1 MTDTELLVLDRGQ
14 GKTTAIIEAVD
25 AQVHQSLGGKGGP
38 DRHRTGIVFQPH
50 GAAAGAALRR
60 RLLHELTLRTSRVR
74 FRATR
79 LSIDLVM
86 PEPGHRW
93 SILVDDGHQPLDR
106 YRGLLHAVGWVDDA
120 QDFDQPIIE
129 LAQDHMIDVKLATLT
144 PARTPPRADAAPI
157 GYRPAL
163 IRHALGREP
172 GEHDDR
178 EPGRDRAQPRDRL
191 QPVHARHRQIQDHG
205 VGTMLGHDGHAA
217 LAVLGLADHGEPAP
231 LLQAEADEEPEV
243 GDVVAQH
250 DRPGHPHGDG
260 E

>member
-163 IRHALGREP
+163 IRHALGR
-172 GEHDDR
+172 
-178 EPGRDRAQPRDRL
+178 
-191 QPVHARHRQIQDHG
+191 VHRPNG
-205 VGTMLGHDGHAA
+205 GFVTG
-217 LAVLGLADHGEPAP
+217 
-231 LLQAEADEEPEV
+231 
-243 GDVVAQH
+243 
-250 DRPGHPHGDG
+250 DRPRPPRVDWGTCSDCKHSVLDHGDG
-260 E
+260 GCYAPGGCSCLASLE